1 MADNQLLVNAL
12 ASGTVIDHIPAGQAW
27 KIVSRLKILKH
38 KYCVTLGL
46 NLTSARMG
54 LKDLIKVEEK
64 ALTKEEMSQ
73 VGIFAPDATI
83 NIIENYKIVT
93 KEKAALPKTVS
104 GVLTCPNP
112 QCITRFLKE
121 RSCFTVKTHREE
133 VVLTCRFCEK
143 EFKRDDVHDT
153 H

>member
-1 MADNQLLVNAL
+1 MSENQLLVNAL
-12 ASGTVIDHIPAGQAW
+12 QSGTVIDHIPAGQAW

-54 LKDLIKVEEK
+54 LKDLIKIEEK

-83 NIIENYKIVT
+83 NIVENYKIVA
-93 KEKAALPKTVS
+93 KEKAALPKTIA
-104 GVLTCPNP
+104 GVLVCPNAK
-112 QCITRFLKE
+112 CITNFVKGV
-121 RSCFTVKTHREE
+121 SCFSVKAHKDEIY
-133 VVLTCRFCEK
+133 LTCRFCEK
-143 EFKRDDVHDT
+143 DFKRDEVHDT